1 MILNILNK
9 TITYKNDVAILND
22 VFDFINKSIEESNE
36 FFSHLIVDNIEVFD
50 NHDEYLID
58 HISNIKE
65 ISVVTKTKNSLLV
78 ESAESTETYLKAAI
92 PEIKL
97 LVEEF
102 YDQPNEDT
110 WSKFS
115 QLTEGLQWL
124 IQLVYSIERLDEK
137 LPNLEKYSSSLKTM
151 ESELINLL
159 EAVENDDATLIGDII
174 TYEILP
180 SLEILQAATT
190 ETVDLLGS
198 RKEAN

>member
-22 VFDFINKSIEESNE
+22 VFDFINKSIKESNE
-36 FFSHLIVDNIEVFD
+36 FFSHLVVDDIEVFD
-50 NHDEYLID
+50 NHDEYLVDRIA
-58 HISNIKE
+58 NIKE
-65 ISVVTKTKNSLLV
+65 IKVFTKTKNSLLI
-78 ESAESTETYLKAAI
+78 ESAESTEIYLKAAI

-102 YDQPNEDT
+102 YDQPNEET

-124 IQLVYSIERLDEK
+124 IQLVYSLERLDEK
-137 LPNLEKYSSSLKTM
+137 LPNTEKYSSALKTM

-159 EAVENDDATLIGDII
+159 EAVENDDVTLIGDII

-180 SLEILQAATT
+180 SLEILQEATT
-190 ETVDLLGS
+190 ETVDQVGS